1 LCCKLL
7 PVAELGKPAAQW
19 CVHAV
24 RGGGCGNYADRPP
37 SCRQFFCAWRR
48 DPNLGAEWKP
58 DLARFV
64 MSSDSGAQALVVTV
78 DPGMPVAWKRQPYYE
93 RLKRMSEQAFRQGM
107 KVLVSLRGHLTVI
120 LPDRDVPLG
129 AVAPEEI
136 VIWREG
142 MTYAAALRRDLDPV
156 RAELSAARPAAA
168 VADPNEAALVPGS
181 TRDRPKPV
189 PGLTRDRS
197 KPVPGLTRDRSKLRT
212 LRSETVPTAEVGST
226 RLQPCLV
233 TKSGQPDLVGDDK
246 APLPPPSERPAPEDA
261 LTMQARFR
269 ESLAHARAQLADPA
283 LAAGD
288 ALRAIMQRRN
298 EILDDTADAY
308 AAAGRAE
315 CGPGCTSCCYLMV
328 MGTPW
333 EIFAIARDLME
344 TRTAA
349 EIEVIRRRLQR
360 VAEIPRD
367 PMARVRARLP
377 CGLLEPDGRCAAYGE
392 RPSVCRMTL
401 SQSRA
406 ACDACRAAA
415 GGSIPYIETPSRI
428 AAVIQAGIDYAL
440 VERSLSVET
449 AELSRALLVAL
460 DDHAGAMTRWLSG
473 QDPFPDAHFT
483 ARGARSDRERAL
495 SAATRFGAT

>member
-1 LCCKLL
+1 VRVESQGGPEATSSDARDAGAPLVAGRSCGVCSLCCKLL

-24 RGGGCGNYADRPP
+24 RGGGCGNYADRPAT
-37 SCRQFFCAWRR
+37 CRQFFCAWRR
-48 DPNLGAEWKP
+48 DPSLGAEWKP

-64 MSSDSGAQALVVTV
+64 LSRDSAAQALVVTV
-78 DPGMPVAWKRQPYYE
+78 DPGMPLSWKRQPYYE
-93 RLKRMSEQAFRQGM
+93 RLKRMSEQAFRQGR
-107 KVLVSLRGHLTVI
+107 KVLVSLRGQTTVV

-129 AVAPEEI
+129 AVAPDEI

-142 MTYAAALRRDLDPV
+142 MAYGAARRREVDPARAGLD
-156 RAELSAARPAAA
+156 AARPAAA
-168 VADPNEAALVPGS
+168 LAASNEAA
-181 TRDRPKPV
+181 
-189 PGLTRDRS
+189 
-197 KPVPGLTRDRSKLRT
+197 PVPGLTRDRSKLAT
-212 LRSETVPTAEVGST
+212 VHPGTVPAQG
-226 RLQPCLV
+226 R
-233 TKSGQPDLVGDDK
+233 DK
-246 APLPPPSERPAPEDA
+246 VPLPPPAERPAPEDA
-261 LTMQARFR
+261 LTMQTRFR
-269 ESLAHARAQLADPA
+269 ESLMHARARLSDPA
-283 LAAGD
+283 LDAGD
-288 ALRAIMQRRN
+288 ALSAIMQRRN
-298 EILDDTADAY
+298 QTLDDTADAY

-344 TRTAA
+344 RRTAA

-367 PMARVRARLP
+367 PAARVQARVP

-460 DDHAGAMTRWLSG
+460 DDHAGAIKRWLSG

-483 ARGARSDRERAL
+483 APGARSDRERAIG
-495 SAATRFGAT
+495 AATRFGAG

>member
-1 LCCKLL
+1 
-7 PVAELGKPAAQW
+7 
-19 CVHAV
+19 
-24 RGGGCGNYADRPP
+24 
-37 SCRQFFCAWRR
+37 
-48 DPNLGAEWKP
+48 
-58 DLARFV
+58 
-64 MSSDSGAQALVVTV
+64 
-78 DPGMPVAWKRQPYYE
+78 
-93 RLKRMSEQAFRQGM
+93 
-107 KVLVSLRGHLTVI
+107 
-120 LPDRDVPLG
+120 
-129 AVAPEEI
+129 
-136 VIWREG
+136 
-142 MTYAAALRRDLDPV
+142 
-156 RAELSAARPAAA
+156 
-168 VADPNEAALVPGS
+168 
-181 TRDRPKPV
+181 
-189 PGLTRDRS
+189 
-197 KPVPGLTRDRSKLRT
+197 
-212 LRSETVPTAEVGST
+212 
-226 RLQPCLV
+226 
-233 TKSGQPDLVGDDK
+233 
-246 APLPPPSERPAPEDA
+246 
-261 LTMQARFR
+261 MQTRFR
-269 ESLAHARAQLADPA
+269 ESLAHARAQLDDPA
-283 LAAGD
+283 RDAGD
-288 ALRAIMQRRN
+288 ALSAILRRRN
-298 EILDDTADAY
+298 QILDDTADAY

-344 TRTAA
+344 RRTAA

-367 PMARVRARLP
+367 PAARVQARVP

-460 DDHAGAMTRWLSG
+460 DDHAGALARWLSG

-483 ARGARSDRERAL
+483 ARGARSDRERAI
-495 SAATRFGAT
+495 SAATRFGAP